1 MFKGGGAGAGAG
13 ADRPLGEGC
22 SASVG
27 LGSEVCPDADCE
39 DVANIWDGGDDG
51 GQDGTGADD

>member
-1 MFKGGGAGAGAG
+1 MATTASTGP
-13 ADRPLGEGC
+13 ADRGPGLAGDVHLVGHVLGR
-22 SASVG
+22 
-27 LGSEVCPDADCE
+27 ADRE